1 MVIPC
6 LCSFIVLLC
15 KRKPPINKKRTQTF
29 TGSSTNCMVDGLQ
42 RRTNPRVEISP
53 YSVVFIIPLPG
64 KLVRR

>member
-1 MVIPC
+1 M
-6 LCSFIVLLC
+6 L
-15 KRKPPINKKRTQTF
+15 
-29 TGSSTNCMVDGLQ
+29 VDEVQ